1 LFLGADQPQKRKT
14 KYADTY
20 ICLEFLQIL
29 SKKSVSTLK
38 EHGSDVRALLQESIK
53 NVSAEVRLP
62 HTQKSSPELVR
73 DFVNFALDQ
82 FHNRPSE
89 GESEGSTATPPL
101 PVILRDPAKLP
112 VTLSELMKGQHR
124 HMAGMGKA
132 FLTYKKNETDNFHT
146 LLLFWEEGALFL
158 IDPLA
163 SRNFGHEQVFF
174 QAMQCVGLDQASLT
188 ICQNPAEVEDFLAIR
203 LPDYALPGWQ
213 VLLWHQQACGVSE
226 MDIAGGPAEAGGLI
240 QKGPTNIWGGVSV
253 TSAVAGMDVGGAIR
267 VPGPEASMER
277 GAVSPAGVG
286 AAGAV
291 TVAVK
296 AGVEAR
302 VGPREGPLGEEKT
315 LGE

>member
-1 LFLGADQPQKRKT
+1 MAHYDAFLFGTPSAVTPRLFGINADTYQKSGKSITLLYLGADQTQKRKT

-38 EHGSDVRALLQESIK
+38 ELGPNVSALLQESIK

-101 PVILRDPAKLP
+101 PVILRDQAKLH
-112 VTLSELMKGQHR
+112 VTLSELVKGQHR

-132 FLTYKKNETDNFHT
+132 FLTYKKNEKDNFHT

-158 IDPLA
+158 IILW
-163 SRNFGHEQVFF
+163 R
-174 QAMQCVGLDQASLT
+174 
-188 ICQNPAEVEDFLAIR
+188 AE
-203 LPDYALPGWQ
+203 
-213 VLLWHQQACGVSE
+213 
-226 MDIAGGPAEAGGLI
+226 
-240 QKGPTNIWGGVSV
+240 
-253 TSAVAGMDVGGAIR
+253 TSATNKCSFRPCSVLVW
-267 VPGPEASMER
+267 
-277 GAVSPAGVG
+277 
-286 AAGAV
+286 
-291 TVAVK
+291 TK
-296 AGVEAR
+296 HQ
-302 VGPREGPLGEEKT
+302 
-315 LGE
+315 